1 MREVIYYEANDG
13 MRFGSERECLEYEF
27 SKMSEPINEML
38 RLWNGDGEKIDLRY
52 GTDLDSAWGIR
63 CSSLTAAKFLK
74 DWAEREQCR
83 TPYDNIDLDRDEVPL
98 GTFVWFEDAWH
109 LTSEIADLFNRMGE
123 QMEKGDNTIEMVNY

>member
-98 GTFVWFEDAWH
+98 GTFVWFEDDWH

-123 QMEKGDNTIEMVNY
+123 QMEKGDNTIEMVNC

>member
-1 MREVIYYEANDG
+1 MKEVIYYQAEDG
-13 MRFGSERECLEYEF
+13 MKFNSERECLEYEF
-27 SKMSEPINEML
+27 SKMSKPIDGML
-38 RLWNGDGEKIDLRY
+38 GLWNGDGEKIDLRY

-98 GTFVWFEDAWH
+98 GTFVWFEDGWH

-123 QMEKGDNTIEMVNY
+123 QMEKDDNVIEMVNC

>member
-38 RLWNGDGEKIDLRY
+38 RLWNGVGEKIDLRY

-123 QMEKGDNTIEMVNY
+123 QMEKGDNTIEMVNC